1 MSERG
6 GFVGGPRKVSRR
18 ARRGK
23 RESLRQPESSE
34 TAKSTLRV
42 STCRELN
49 RAIREVSAVIRVSAF
64 ARYLA
69 FAPGD
74 KSDRPDRSRTLP
86 RRRTGTPPDAQS
98 RRSRSRARLGSV
110 HVKAAPGVP
119 QIARRVRIALLSF
132 PQFATRCF
140 RPHPLATGRSARP
153 RSPTC
158 RRSVPPSAPS
168 RRCGDLSP
176 HPAHRGSDRESA
188 SVGYPPSI
196 G

>member
-1 MSERG
+1 MGELAIEQEAEPVGMSERG

-74 KSDRPDRSRTLP
+74 KSDRPDQISNVAEKANR
-86 RRRTGTPPDAQS
+86 DA
-98 RRSRSRARLGSV
+98 ARCS
-110 HVKAAPGVP
+110 KSPKP
-119 QIARRVRIALLSF
+119 ISSSALSM
-132 PQFATRCF
+132 
-140 RPHPLATGRSARP
+140 
-153 RSPTC
+153 
-158 RRSVPPSAPS
+158 
-168 RRCGDLSP
+168 
-176 HPAHRGSDRESA
+176 
-188 SVGYPPSI
+188 
-196 G
+196 